1 MEWITTSTV
10 LASLRDFN
18 NQAAWDRFVSRFRE
32 PIHRFARTVGLGES
46 DAEDVAQETLV
57 AFAESYR
64 RGSYDPAKGR
74 LSQWLFG
81 IAHRKALDER
91 RQGGRRPKTAG
102 SSEAGSLEQ
111 LAVASEAAM
120 MASWDQE
127 WEQALLERC
136 LEQVRIEVEP
146 LTFQAFEMVVRESQ
160 DAAQAAN
167 VLGVPIKT
175 VYNAKHRV
183 LKRIRELRT
192 EIEGVI

>member
-1 MEWITTSTV
+1 MEWLTTSTV

-32 PIHRFARTVGLGES
+32 PIHRFARTAGLDES

-64 RGSYDPAKGR
+64 RGSYDPGKGR

-81 IAHRKALDER
+81 IAQKKAMDER
-91 RQGGRRPKTAG
+91 RRGARRPKGGG

-111 LAVASEAAM
+111 LAVAEEAALW
-120 MASWDQE
+120 ASWDQQ
-127 WEQALLERC
+127 WEQAVLERC

-146 LTFQAFEMVVRESQ
+146 VTYRAFELVVRGASE
-160 DAAQAAN
+160 AAEAAAT
-167 VLGVPIKT
+167 LGIPIKA

-183 LKRIRELRT
+183 LKRIRELRS
-192 EIEGVI
+192 EIESVA